1 MNVHM
6 KVFMKMAETCTLREG
21 QTKIQSHF
29 LSEEEAWFLLQN
41 VDEWKTTL
49 NRLRG
54 LRATLKRSESMIILV
69 NS

>member
-1 MNVHM
+1 MY
-6 KVFMKMAETCTLREG
+6 LREG

-41 VDEWKTTL
+41 VDEWKTAL

-54 LRATLKRSESMIILV
+54 LRATKEE
-69 NS
+69 